1 MQDSEI
7 LTEVKA
13 ILKAHLPEL
22 KKKFPISEMALF
34 GSVTRD
40 DFDSKNS
47 DIDILIDFNGRIGI
61 EFCDLVDDLEVILN
75 RKVDVITKKGLKP
88 RHWEYLKD
96 RLRYV

>member
-1 MQDSEI
+1 MQDSAI
-7 LTEVKA
+7 LSEVKA
-13 ILKAHLPEL
+13 ILTAHLPEL

-40 DFDSKNS
+40 DFDLKNS

-61 EFCDLVDDLEVILN
+61 EFCDLVEDLEGLLH

-96 RLRYV
+96 KLKYV